1 MKQNIKQKS
10 VKYFAGFLVFMLI
23 CTIVSRGIYAY
34 QMPRV
39 TLGASESR
47 KLTHKIEAQAVTS
60 AGSEHPLNLLPGLR
74 IAEICV
80 REGQKVEPQEVLLKI
95 DMTDLED
102 LKKQSEEALAAAQ
115 ATLSDLQESAKQASS
130 TKNAAIS
137 RANQDLADTAAS
149 SDAAVGAANSEYQAA
164 QDALASCPSREDY
177 VKKAEKEDAEY
188 QKLLKEAKKKDATKE
203 EKNACKEYQR
213 TLREKAES
221 DYEAEKQALQD
232 AVAEKAA
239 AVAAANASKSEQM
252 KQAARAV
259 EDAEMALDPEQGSM
273 LSQQK
278 EISELEKTYNA
289 YQKLLEENG
298 EIKSD
303 TEGYI
308 SRILTAAGD
317 RTADSAA
324 LMFAETSSDFLFT
337 ANVSS
342 EDTGYVGPGDAAV
355 LSFPGGE
362 NLTREVTIDSMT
374 QSEDGSYQVSGKVS
388 GEGLTLGQSGTLTI
402 EKQTKMYDC
411 CVPLSALYA
420 DNGTTCILMAEE
432 QDTILGKEWVAKK
445 RNVKVADKDGEYA
458 ALEDTAVTSGDKLVV
473 SADRQIADGQR
484 IRLVEE

>member
-10 VKYFAGFLVFMLI
+10 VKYFAAFLVFMLV

-47 KLTHKIEAQAVTS
+47 KLTHKIEVQAVTS

-74 IAEICV
+74 VAEICV
-80 REGQKVEPQEVLLKI
+80 REGQKIESQMVLLKI

-115 ATLSDLQESAKQASS
+115 ATLSDMQESAKQASS
-130 TKNAAIS
+130 TKNAAIA
-137 RANQDLADTAAS
+137 RANQDLADAAAS
-149 SDAAVGAANSEYQAA
+149 ADAAVGTANSEYQSA
-164 QDALASCPSREDY
+164 QDALASYPSKEDY
-177 VKKAEKEDAEY
+177 IKQAEKEDAEY

-203 EKNACKEYQR
+203 EKDACKEYQKS
-213 TLREKAES
+213 LREKAES
-221 DYEAEKQALQD
+221 DYEAGKKALQD
-232 AVAEKAA
+232 AVIEKEA
-239 AVAAANASKSEQM
+239 AVAAANSSKSEQM
-252 KQAARAV
+252 KQANRAL
-259 EDAEMALDPEQGSM
+259 EDAKMALDPEQGSA

-278 EISELEKTYNA
+278 EINELEKTCGE
-289 YQKLLEENG
+289 YQKLMENNG
-298 EIKSD
+298 EIKSE

-308 SRILTAAGD
+308 SRILIAAGD

-324 LMFAETSSDFLFT
+324 MMFAETTSDFLFT
-337 ANVSS
+337 ADVSL
-342 EDTGYVGPGDAAV
+342 EDKNNINLGDEAT
-355 LSFPGGE
+355 LSFSVGE
-362 NLTREVTIDSMT
+362 EPIRDVTIDSMT
-374 QSEDGSYQVSGKVS
+374 QSADGGYQVSGKVS
-388 GEGLTLGQSGTLTI
+388 GKGLSLGQSGTLTI
-402 EKQTKMYDC
+402 EKQTEMYSC

-420 DNGTTCILMAEE
+420 DNGTTYILLAEE

-458 ALEDTAVTSGDKLVV
+458 ALEDAAVIDEEKLIV
-473 SADRQIADGQR
+473 SSDRQIADGQR